1 MTTKRTFGF
10 HLTAWLMVCLQL
22 FTPLFFTAASVA
34 RAAAVPQPGLP
45 ELGTQKQE
53 KTSES
58 GKTNDSVIAAQA
70 ARAGQVLS
78 SDDSGLA
85 AQSYAQGLA
94 ASAINQEISDW
105 LAQRGTARVSVGS
118 HQKVSGDILYA
129 FYSNN
134 DYLFFAQGGVRAAE
148 DRNTTNFGLG
158 YRQNAEDWL
167 LGINAFY
174 DYDYTGKNARMGVG
188 TEVWTNYL
196 RFAANGYFRITN
208 WHASRIDAMRDYDE
222 RPANGFDIRAEGWL
236 PALPQVGGKLKYE
249 QYFGDGVYLGNSSVT
264 TDKLRSDPK
273 ALTMGLTWTPVPLVT
288 VTGEQSTGDSH
299 DSRVGLDFT
308 WRFDVPLSQQLSPDA
323 VQTLRSIKA
332 SRYELVDR
340 NYDITMQYRKQT
352 LLSISLPDVVTAES
366 LQTVR
371 IPVTVNKAKYGLKE
385 TQWTPSASFTAAGGT
400 FRKMSET
407 VLEVKVPAYTASATT
422 RSAVQEYTFTAT
434 GTDSNG
440 NRSNSA
446 TTIIRVMPPQLS
458 ISALTASPASDVP
471 ADNAQF
477 ATLTATVTDGSGQP
491 AAAQAVTFTL
501 SGLSGGA
508 GGAGTLFTDAASDS
522 QQLTVI
528 TGADGKATVRV
539 RSSVAGTATITA
551 TTQGGD
557 SKAVAVTFT
566 NLKRQA
572 VIADGD
578 LKVSQ
583 NAPANGTAA
592 DHVTIKVTD
601 GKGNTVPGVTLQLS
615 VAEGATVTPASAVS
629 NTQGLAEADITSR
642 KAGTYTLT
650 VLLKESGKTASAD
663 ATFVADTTTA
673 AVRAGDLTI
682 TQDNALADGTARNAV
697 QARVTDAAGNTVAGQ
712 SVTFSATNGAVLT
725 ASTVVSDANGIA
737 VTALT
742 SQTAGPSA
750 VTATL
755 NGSSQTVQISFVSVT
770 ADAEITAEN
779 LIISPDNAVANGTA
793 RNGVTATVTNAAGNV
808 VSGAEVTFS
817 VSSGATITTLTG
829 TTGADGK
836 ATAAVTSTVAGSFTV
851 TASVNGRAT
860 TKATTF
866 IADASTATITS
877 SNMVITI
884 DNSPANGTDQNQLQV
899 KVTDANGNSVP
910 GATVNFAV
918 TAGATLTAST
928 GTTNQSG
935 ETTVA
940 LTSTA
945 AGVYTVTASING
957 NSMTKDVT
965 FIPDT
970 STAEVTSAN
979 LIIDPDG
986 AVANGTAT
994 NGVTATVTDGAGN
1007 PVPGISVSLSVSS
1020 GAIIT
1025 PATVTSDGNGKV
1037 TATVTSTT
1045 AGTYTVSAQAA
1056 GSSTVATKTTTFVAD
1071 VSTAH
1076 IVLTAVNPSSGYPAG
1091 SKADFTAT
1099 VQDASGNVITDA
1111 NFELVASG
1119 TNTTQAEITG
1129 VTNGVASLYITDTK
1143 TGDVTLT
1150 VSLQGNSTVR
1160 AEETVR
1166 FIADIA
1172 SARVLES
1179 NFDTPKANAIANGE
1193 DEVEITASV
1202 TDQYGNPIPVGGS
1215 SSIPEN
1221 GVRLSIDVTGSS
1233 GPGYSSR
1240 TNYSENT
1247 ITFNFTQSNTATFSV
1262 RPLING
1268 NPVPYLDSKNVTFIP
1283 VLREFRLNNNNQPAD
1298 GISPI
1303 TLVVRLTYGMS
1314 DFASGYAGTVNFTAS
1329 NGAVMSSSQITT
1341 TGGGAGTGYGPVN
1354 VRSVNPGTTTVTAI
1368 FVYAGITQKMT
1379 VDATFVEP

>member
-22 FTPLFFTAASVA
+22 VTPLFFTAASVA
-34 RAAAVPQPGLP
+34 LAAAASQSGLP

-58 GKTNDSVIAAQA
+58 GKTTDSVIAAQA
-70 ARAGQVLS
+70 ARAGQMLS

-129 FYSNN
+129 FYSNS

-158 YRQNAEDWL
+158 YRQNAGDWL

-174 DYDYTGKNARMGVG
+174 DYDYTGKNARMGIG
-188 TEVWTNYL
+188 TEAWTDYL

-288 VTGEQSTGDSH
+288 LTGEQSTGDSH

-340 NYDITMQYRKQT
+340 NYDITMQYLKQT

-422 RSAVQEYTFTAT
+422 RSVVQEYTFTAT

-446 TTIIRVMPPQLS
+446 TTIIRLMPPQLS
-458 ISALTASPASDVP
+458 ISALTASPAGDVP
-471 ADNAQF
+471 ADNTQF
-477 ATLTATVTDGSGQP
+477 ATLTATVTDGTGQP
-491 AAAQAVTFTL
+491 AGAQAVTFTL
-501 SGLSGGA
+501 SGLTGGA
-508 GGAGTLFTDAASDS
+508 GGAAGILFTDGASDS

-557 SKAVAVTFT
+557 SKAVAVAFT
-566 NLKRQA
+566 DLKRQA

-583 NAPANGTAA
+583 NAPANGTSA

-629 NTQGLAEADITSR
+629 NAQGLAEADITSR

-673 AVRAGDLTI
+673 AVRAGNLTV

-725 ASTVVSDANGIA
+725 ANTVVSDANGVV
-737 VTALT
+737 VTTLT

-750 VTATL
+750 VTASL
-755 NGSSQTVQISFVSVT
+755 NGSSQTVQTTFVSAT

-779 LIISPDNAVANGTA
+779 LVISPDNAVANGTA

-817 VSSGATITTLTG
+817 VSSGATIATLTG
-829 TTGADGK
+829 TTGTDGK

-866 IADASTATITS
+866 IADASTATITN
-877 SNMVITI
+877 SNMVVTT
-884 DNSPANGTDQNQLQV
+884 DNSPANGTDQNRLQV

-910 GATVNFAV
+910 GVTVNFAV
-918 TAGATLTAST
+918 TTGATLTAST

-994 NGVTATVTDGAGN
+994 NGVAATVTDGVGN

-1020 GAIIT
+1020 GASIS

-1045 AGTYTVSAQAA
+1045 AGTYTVSAQAV

-1071 VSTAH
+1071 VTGATIELVATDPQANYVVGNQVAYTAK
-1076 IVLTAVNPSSGYPAG
+1076 ARDAG
-1091 SKADFTAT
+1091 
-1099 VQDASGNVITDA
+1099 GNVITGA
-1111 NFELVASG
+1111 TFSVSASG
-1119 TNTTQAEITG
+1119 SASAQAQIIG
-1129 VTNGVASLYITDTK
+1129 VSNGVATLYVTDTK
-1143 TGDVTLT
+1143 SGTVNLT
-1150 VSLQGNSTVR
+1150 VSLQNAATISASDSVTFIADSSTARVEEGNLVVTSDGALADRAELNTVKATFTDKYGNPVTDMTGVSFTVR
-1160 AEETVR
+1160 AVSGGGSLGLSWEGTTDNEGQSTLSVRSQTPGDFNVTVLLNGEEQTPKVVIVFAAKLYNFIISQNNALANGVATNEVR
-1166 FIADIA
+1166 
-1172 SARVLES
+1172 ARVVYPTQNSSL
-1179 NFDTPKANAIANGE
+1179 AG
-1193 DEVEITASV
+1193 
-1202 TDQYGNPIPVGGS
+1202 IPV
-1215 SSIPEN
+1215 
-1221 GVRLSIDVTGSS
+1221 T
-1233 GPGYSSR
+1233 
-1240 TNYSENT
+1240 
-1247 ITFNFTQSNTATFSV
+1247 
-1262 RPLING
+1262 
-1268 NPVPYLDSKNVTFIP
+1268 
-1283 VLREFRLNNNNQPAD
+1283 
-1298 GISPI
+1298 
-1303 TLVVRLTYGMS
+1303 
-1314 DFASGYAGTVNFTAS
+1314 FTAS
-1329 NGAVMSSSQITT
+1329 NGGVMTEQTVVTNAIGLAYATLTSTT
-1341 TGGGAGTGYGPVN
+1341 SGTV
-1354 VRSVNPGTTTVTAI
+1354 TVTANI
-1368 FVYAGITQKMT
+1368 PGRVSQELT
-1379 VDATFVEP
+1379 VETTFVEP

>member
-1 MTTKRTFGF
+1 MINKRTFGF
-10 HLTAWLMVCLQL
+10 HLTAWLIVCLQL

-34 RAAAVPQPGLP
+34 RAAAVSQPGLP
-45 ELGTQKQE
+45 ELGTPKQE
-53 KTSES
+53 KTDDSD
-58 GKTNDSVIAAQA
+58 KTTDRVIAAQA

-78 SDDSGLA
+78 SDDSGFA

-129 FYSNN
+129 FYSND
-134 DYLFFAQGGVRAAE
+134 DYLFYAQGGVRAAE

-158 YRQNAEDWL
+158 YRQNAGDWL

-188 TEVWTNYL
+188 TEAWTDYL

-222 RPANGFDIRAEGWL
+222 RPANGFDVRAEGWL
-236 PALPQVGGKLKYE
+236 PALPQVGGRLKYE
-249 QYFGDGVYLGNSSVT
+249 QYFGEGVYLGNSSVT

-288 VTGEQSTGDSH
+288 LTGEQSTGDSH

-340 NYDITMQYRKQT
+340 NYDITMQYRKQS

-371 IPVTVNKAKYGLKE
+371 IPVTVNKAKYGLKD

-400 FRKMSET
+400 FRKVSET
-407 VLEVKVPAYTASATT
+407 VLEVKVPAYTASATA
-422 RSAVQEYTFTAT
+422 RSAVQEYTFSAT

-440 NRSNSA
+440 NRSNTA
-446 TTIIRVMPPQLS
+446 TTILRVMPSQLS
-458 ISALTASPASDVP
+458 ISALTVSPADGVP

-477 ATLTATVTDGSGQP
+477 ATLTATVTDSSGQP
-491 AAAQAVTFTL
+491 AGAQAVTFTL
-501 SGLSGGA
+501 SGLTGGTGGA
-508 GGAGTLFTDAASDS
+508 AGTLFTDGVSDS
-522 QQLTVI
+522 QQLTVM
-528 TGADGKATVRV
+528 TGADGKANVRV

-557 SKAVAVTFT
+557 NKAVTVPFT
-566 NLKRQA
+566 DLKLQA
-572 VIADGD
+572 VIAEGD

-583 NAPANGTAA
+583 NAPANGTSA

-601 GKGNTVPGVTLQLS
+601 GKGNVVPGVTLQLS
-615 VAEGATVTPASAVS
+615 VADGASVTPASVMS
-629 NTQGLAEADITSR
+629 NAQGLAEADITSR

-663 ATFVADTTTA
+663 AVFVADITTA
-673 AVRAGDLTI
+673 AVRAGDLTV
-682 TQDNALADGTARNAV
+682 TQDSALADGTARNAV
-697 QARVTDAAGNTVAGQ
+697 QAKVTDAAGNTVAGQ

-725 ASTVVSDANGIA
+725 ATTVVSDANGVA

-742 SQTAGPSA
+742 SLTAGTSA

-755 NGSSQTVQISFVSVT
+755 NGSSQTVETTFVSAT
-770 ADAEITAEN
+770 ADAEITADN
-779 LIISPDNAVANGTA
+779 LIISPDNAAANGTA

-817 VSSGATITTLTG
+817 VSSGATVTTLTG

-836 ATAAVTSTVAGSFTV
+836 ATAAVTSLIAGSYTV

-860 TKATTF
+860 TKTTTF

-877 SNMVITI
+877 SNMVVTT
-884 DNSPANGTDQNQLQV
+884 DNSPANGTDQNRLQV
-899 KVTDANGNSVP
+899 RVTDANGNSVP
-910 GATVNFAV
+910 GATVSFAG

-940 LTSTA
+940 LTSTT
-945 AGVYTVTASING
+945 AGTYTVTASVNG

-986 AVANGTAT
+986 AVASGTAT
-994 NGVTATVTDGAGN
+994 NGVMATVTDGAGN
-1007 PVPGISVSLSVSS
+1007 PVPGISVSLGVSS

-1071 VSTAH
+1071 VTGATIELVASDPQASY
-1076 IVLTAVNPSSGYPAG
+1076 VVGNQVVY
-1091 SKADFTAT
+1091 TAT
-1099 VQDASGNVITDA
+1099 ARDAGGNVITGTTF
-1111 NFELVASG
+1111 NVSASG
-1119 TNTTQAEITG
+1119 SASTQAQITG
-1129 VTNGVASLYITDTK
+1129 VSNGVATLYVTDTK
-1143 TGDVTLT
+1143 SGTVNLT
-1150 VSLQGNSTVR
+1150 VSLQNAGTINASDSVT
-1160 AEETVR
+1160 
-1166 FIADIA
+1166 FIAD
-1172 SARVLES
+1172 SSTARVEEGNLVVTSDGALADRVES
-1179 NFDTPKANAIANGE
+1179 NTVVA
-1193 DEVEITASV
+1193 TV
-1202 TDQYGNPIPVGGS
+1202 TDQYGNIVPDFGRIDFNVSPVTGGGS
-1215 SSIPEN
+1215 SNISWESTTNSAGQSLMTVTSTSPKDYRVTVNIN
-1221 GVRLSIDVTGSS
+1221 GVEQSPVKIM
-1233 GPGYSSR
+1233 
-1240 TNYSENT
+1240 
-1247 ITFNFTQSNTATFSV
+1247 NFAAKLYALAVSQNDA
-1262 RPLING
+1262 
-1268 NPVPYLDSKNVTFIP
+1268 
-1283 VLREFRLNNNNQPAD
+1283 PAD
-1298 GISPI
+1298 GVSTNEVRARAVYPTQNTGLAGVAITFRANNGGIISE
-1303 TLVVRLTYGMS
+1303 
-1314 DFASGYAGTVNFTAS
+1314 GTVLTD
-1329 NGAVMSSSQITT
+1329 SSGFATT
-1341 TGGGAGTGYGPVN
+1341 TLTSLTSGTV
-1354 VRSVNPGTTTVTAI
+1354 TVTASI
-1368 FVYAGITQKMT
+1368 AARTPQELT
-1379 VDATFVEP
+1379 VDTTFIEP